1 MAWGGPAAKI
11 GSRGLMNLLQR
22 FTGLGKES
30 LRGQNKKA
38 GVNPTRRGFEYDSV
52 DGWKRPMWQRP
63 TPTGATGARGA
74 GGRFEGGN
82 PRLQPGWINRMYMNP
97 TTTAG
102 TVARVAGLGAGGAVG
117 ADRLAAMMR
126 GDEVAPDDAKAIR
139 SGVLPSPSMP
149 SMPADFES
157 RLAFEQRK
165 SKKMNKQMKKLLQ
178 FYGIVNLVNP
188 DSASDMLKIGTA
200 MLEQDMGQM
209 GTDRQAK
216 IFDAIF
222 KSGSMPS
229 SGSAAAKMILNAG
242 GTPEDVAD
250 ITDIYESITPKA
262 PDLAED
268 ERATAAYYEA
278 KSYVDA
284 GLDSMAEQILK
295 ASILS
300 GQIARDSL
308 PSGVE
313 MPIEEQVQSIIQM
326 MGGTPGMM
334 DNSQG
339 IKIL

>member
-1 MAWGGPAAKI
+1 MPI
-11 GSRGLMNLLQR
+11 GLMNLLKAIGRGSGVLRQNPKPGGTSPGWVQR
-22 FTGLGKES
+22 TFDP
-30 LRGQNKKA
+30 RKKQGEPVYSVPPGRTA
-38 GVNPTRRGFEYDSV
+38 GPQGTKLEAPAGRRGDFYGDSP
-52 DGWKRPMWQRP
+52 W
-63 TPTGATGARGA
+63 ARGSRIA
-74 GGRFEGGN
+74 LTG
-82 PRLQPGWINRMYMNP
+82 
-97 TTTAG
+97 
-102 TVARVAGLGAGGAVG
+102 VGGAVG

-149 SMPADFES
+149 SMPAELES

-229 SGSAAAKMILNAG
+229 SGAAAAKMILNAG

-262 PDLAED
+262 
-268 ERATAAYYEA
+268 R
-278 KSYVDA
+278 
-284 GLDSMAEQILK
+284 
-295 ASILS
+295 
-300 GQIARDSL
+300 
-308 PSGVE
+308 
-313 MPIEEQVQSIIQM
+313 
-326 MGGTPGMM
+326 
-334 DNSQG
+334 
-339 IKIL
+339 

>member
-1 MAWGGPAAKI
+1 MALPFWLLALGRGAA
-11 GSRGLMNLLQR
+11 S
-22 FTGLGKES
+22 
-30 LRGQNKKA
+30 
-38 GVNPTRRGFEYDSV
+38 
-52 DGWKRPMWQRP
+52 
-63 TPTGATGARGA
+63 ATGAKGVARGA
-74 GGRFEGGN
+74 AKYLD
-82 PRLQPGWINRMYMNP
+82 PRKVPLEKGKRYDVVNNVVQARTRKGAIPNYLSQPGFGP
-97 TTTAG
+97 TAIK
-102 TVARVAGLGAGGAVG
+102 AGLTLGGGSIA
-117 ADRLAAMMR
+117 ADRIASMMR

-139 SGVLPSPSMP
+139 SGVFPSPSAP

-165 SKKMNKQMKKLLQ
+165 SKKMNKQMKRLLQ

-188 DSASDMLKIGTA
+188 DSASDMLKLGTA

-229 SGSAAAKMILNAG
+229 SGAEAAKMILNAG

-262 PDLAED
+262 AKLAED

-284 GLDSMAEQILK
+284 GLDDMAEQILT
-295 ASILS
+295 ASIIS

-313 MPIEEQVQSIIQM
+313 MPIKDQVQSIIQM
-326 MGGTPGMM
+326 MGGTPGMA

>member
-1 MAWGGPAAKI
+1 MALGAAANI

-30 LRGQNKKA
+30 LRAQNKKA
-38 GVNPTRRGFEYDSV
+38 GVNPTRRGLEYDAPTGSKAAEEWRRPLWQRSTPTENFPN
-52 DGWKRPMWQRP
+52 WKRRH
-63 TPTGATGARGA
+63 
-74 GGRFEGGN
+74 
-82 PRLQPGWINRMYMNP
+82 QPGWINRMYMNP
-97 TTTAG
+97 TTTVG

-139 SGVLPSPSMP
+139 SGVLPSPSAP

-165 SKKMNKQMKKLLQ
+165 SKKMNKQMKRLLQ

-188 DSASDMLKIGTA
+188 DSASDMLKLGTA

-229 SGSAAAKMILNAG
+229 SGAEAAKMILNAG

-262 PDLAED
+262 AKLAED

-284 GLDSMAEQILK
+284 GLDDMAEQILT
-295 ASILS
+295 ASIIS

-313 MPIEEQVQSIIQM
+313 MPIKDQVQSIIQM
-326 MGGTPGMM
+326 MGGTPGMA

>member
-1 MAWGGPAAKI
+1 
-11 GSRGLMNLLQR
+11 
-22 FTGLGKES
+22 
-30 LRGQNKKA
+30 
-38 GVNPTRRGFEYDSV
+38 
-52 DGWKRPMWQRP
+52 
-63 TPTGATGARGA
+63 
-74 GGRFEGGN
+74 
-82 PRLQPGWINRMYMNP
+82 
-97 TTTAG
+97 
-102 TVARVAGLGAGGAVG
+102 
-117 ADRLAAMMR
+117 MMR

-139 SGVLPSPSMP
+139 SGVLPSPSAP

-165 SKKMNKQMKKLLQ
+165 SKKMNKQMKRLLQ

-188 DSASDMLKIGTA
+188 DSASDMLKLGTA

-229 SGSAAAKMILNAG
+229 SGAEAAKMILNAG

-262 PDLAED
+262 AKLAED

-284 GLDSMAEQILK
+284 GLDDMAEQILT
-295 ASILS
+295 ASIIS

-313 MPIEEQVQSIIQM
+313 MPIKDQVQSIIQM
-326 MGGTPGMM
+326 MGGTPGMA

>member
-1 MAWGGPAAKI
+1 MAWGGPASNI

-30 LRGQNKKA
+30 LRAQNKKA
-38 GVNPTRRGFEYDSV
+38 GVNTTRRGLEYDSV

-63 TPTGATGARGA
+63 TPTQTRGAR
-74 GGRFEGGN
+74 N
-82 PRLQPGWINRMYMNP
+82 PRQQPGWINRMYMNP

-139 SGVLPSPSMP
+139 SGVLPSPSAP

-165 SKKMNKQMKKLLQ
+165 SKKMNKQMKRLLQ

-188 DSASDMLKIGTA
+188 DSASDMLKLGTA

-229 SGSAAAKMILNAG
+229 SGAEAAKMILNAG

-262 PDLAED
+262 AKLAED

-284 GLDSMAEQILK
+284 GLDDMAEQILT
-295 ASILS
+295 ASIIS

-313 MPIEEQVQSIIQM
+313 MPIKDQVQSIIQM
-326 MGGTPGMM
+326 MGGTPGMA